1 MILKI
6 FLNHLLTII
15 FAFPGWIQFVI
26 GIWWCKQV
34 QLRLLTRILSANSST
49 TIGKQ
54 YQFTKR
60 TTYNKY
66 LELPVSE
73 YCDYEHYI
81 ANIHKGEEN
90 VLTTSKVTRFL
101 PTSGTSCQSKR
112 IPFTYSLQKEYASA
126 LNVWLVNL
134 FIRCPSIL
142 SGKHYW
148 SMSPSTKQKYPDEGA
163 VPIGFSD
170 DTSYFSSF
178 QARIIAKNFAVP
190 PLIQTVEDP
199 QIHEYLTLLFLLREE
214 HLSFIFIWSPT
225 FIIAKLQHIKQW
237 KERLIHDIRNGIIDS
252 DFALSQPHRNLFAP
266 MISPDSGRADYLE
279 SIDFCEKLSWKNIW
293 PGLKMISCWA
303 DGSSG
308 QFRSEL
314 GCLFPNVIIEEKGL
328 IATEAVVTIPWYRGN
343 NKPIAYRSHFFEF
356 QEIGT
361 GNIMPLWMIT
371 PGNKYTVLV
380 TTSGGLYRYQMHDI
394 VEVTGYIGKVP
405 CLRFLG
411 RENAVVDIVG
421 EKVSEYAIQLFL
433 SEQLKKITRFTFALV
448 APTRLNGD
456 IAYTLFLEL
465 LDNTSCSFSTFA
477 RELDNELKKNYHYCH
492 ARNIKQL
499 HSPRVFVI
507 KQGTGLLSYLAY
519 ETSLGKKA
527 GDIKLQMLDSKL
539 IWDQIFKGS
548 FIPNKAID

>member
-1 MILKI
+1 MIFKI
-6 FLNHLLTII
+6 FLNHLVTII
-15 FAFPGWIQFVI
+15 FAFPRWIQFVM
-26 GIWWCKQV
+26 GIWRCKQV
-34 QLRLLTRILSANSST
+34 QLRLLTRILQANAST

-54 YQFTKR
+54 YQFTKI
-60 TTYNKY
+60 TTYKKY
-66 LELPVSE
+66 LELPVLE
-73 YCDYEHYI
+73 YCDYENYI
-81 ANIHKGEEN
+81 ASIHKGEEN

-101 PTSGTSCQSKR
+101 PTSGTSSQSKH
-112 IPFTYSLQKEYASA
+112 IPFTYSLREEYASA

-134 FIRCPSIL
+134 FIRRPSIVF
-142 SGKHYW
+142 GKHYW
-148 SMSPSTKQKYPDEGA
+148 SMSPSTKQKNPDEGA

-170 DTSYFSSF
+170 DTSYFSRF

-190 PLIQTVEDP
+190 PLIQSVEDP
-199 QIHEYLTLLFLLREE
+199 QTHEYLTLLFLLREE

-225 FIIAKLQHIKQW
+225 FIIAKLQNIKQW
-237 KERLIHDIRNGIIDS
+237 KERLIQDIRNGTINS
-252 DFALSQPHRNLFAP
+252 DCTLSQPCRNLFAKMLLP
-266 MISPDSGRADYLE
+266 NSRRADYLE
-279 SIDFCEKLSWKNIW
+279 SINFSDRLSWKNIW
-293 PGLKMISCWA
+293 PDLKMISCWA

-314 GCLFPNVIIEEKGL
+314 GSIFPNVVIEEKGL

-421 EKVSEYAIQLFL
+421 EKISECAIQLFL
-433 SEQLKKITRFTFALV
+433 SEKLKQITRFSFALV
-448 APTRLNGD
+448 APTRLNGN
-456 IAYTLFLEL
+456 IAYTLFFEP
-465 LDNTSCSFSTFA
+465 LDTSSCSFSTFA

-507 KQGTGLLSYLAY
+507 EQGTGLLSYIAY

-527 GDIKLQMLDSKL
+527 GDIKIQMLDSKFS
-539 IWDQIFKGS
+539 WDQIFRGS
-548 FIPNKAID
+548 FFLN